1 MISFSTLEMNRVRFD
16 HSAIIIS
23 VPYCDSTNYIMYVVT
38 INLPIRPV
46 MRTLPV
52 EGCAA

>member
-1 MISFSTLEMNRVRFD
+1 MISFSTLEMNRVRFN

-23 VPYCDSTNYIMYVVT
+23 VLYCDSTNQMYVVT